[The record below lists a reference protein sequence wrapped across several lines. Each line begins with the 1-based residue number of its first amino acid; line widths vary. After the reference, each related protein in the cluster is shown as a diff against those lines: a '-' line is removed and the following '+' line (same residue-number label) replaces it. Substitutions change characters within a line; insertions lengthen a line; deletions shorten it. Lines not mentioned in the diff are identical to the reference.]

1 MHRCIDIRWSSKVG
15 NIKWSR
21 YNLHNK
27 LGQQRHNS
35 LLILISLPTILLMF
49 WHKHLLSEKKNI
61 KHGLHLHLLFS
72 FFLTLLQG
80 VLAKKLLR
88 FSFLSDPSKRTPNSK
103 WILCT
108 HRHCNFYKWI
118 PRVFYYLPAWYVELK
133 TQIL

>member
-35 LLILISLPTILLMF
+35 LLILILLPTILLMF
-49 WHKHLLSEKKNI
+49 WHKHFSEKKRILNMVYI
-61 KHGLHLHLLFS
+61 YCFL

-103 WILCT
+103 WILYT
-108 HRHCNFYKWI
+108 QRHCNFYKWI